1 MDSGCPTNLTSTT
14 GFFPVANAAYRQRID
29 YPPCAACG
37 RKHPGGVDRCVC
49 RGTAFQIPS
58 DRLKIERYNTIHGDK
73 SKIPVPEPPPR
84 QLELTMHSVQNQVQT
99 VPSFHK
105 NYHPL
110 QFHKI
115 PTFLLYFQ
123 NQFNLL

>member
-1 MDSGCPTNLTSTT
+1 VQLVEENIQAVLIDVYAE
-14 GFFPVANAAYRQRID
+14 VA
-29 YPPCAACG
+29 
-37 RKHPGGVDRCVC
+37 
-49 RGTAFQIPS
+49 TAFQIPS

-84 QLELTMHSVQNQVQT
+84 QLELTMHSIQNQVQT

-110 QFHKI
+110 QFHKL